1 MSSWV
6 DLAVIAAYLVG
17 TTLFGCSFYFRKGSE
32 DARTFMAGSGRIPG
46 WVLALSIFATY
57 VSSISFLALPAKA
70 YLSNWNVLVLS
81 FSIPIAA
88 GIAAVWFVPFYRRMT
103 SVSAYSFLEE
113 RFGFWARAYASGCF
127 LVMQSVRSG
136 MILFL
141 LALLLKS
148 LLGFPIASVILVVG
162 VSTMIYSMLGGLQAV
177 VWTDAVQAVVLIG
190 GALLCLAV
198 LGCTLPDGFAA
209 GLRTAFDA
217 GKFSHGSFSL
227 TDWGSETF
235 WVTFVYGVF
244 LNLQNFG
251 IDQSYTQRYVAAKSE
266 REAVRSMF
274 SGAMLYVPVSFVFV
288 AIGTLLWVWVK
299 GHPGVVPDEVL
310 AKSDAVFP
318 WFIVNRLP
326 TGVTGLLVAAI
337 IAAAMSTISA
347 TLNSGAT
354 VLLEDYRKR
363 FARGPVAP
371 LSQIRFLRG
380 ATVALGCFSIGVAL
394 AVMNVTSVMTT
405 WWALQSVL
413 SGGMLGL
420 FLLGAFSRRT
430 GRTQAAIATVL
441 GIAVVLWIVFGQS
454 LTFGHQRIHL
464 NLAIVLG
471 TTALVMYG
479 GLLGRIGKTAA
490 KGAPR
495 RFGFPS
501 DCNQATKL
509 TGTCTRESG
518 GDCDAARIAGGVG
531 FVVYS
536 RCKK

>member
-1 MSSWV
+1 MKSWI

-17 TTLFGCSFYFRKGSE
+17 TTLFGCSFYFRNGAG
-32 DARTFMAGSGRIPG
+32 DAKMFMAGGGRIPG
-46 WVLALSIFATY
+46 WALSLSVFATY

-70 YLSNWNVLVLS
+70 YLTNWNVLVLS

-103 SVSAYSFLEE
+103 SASAYSFLEE

-148 LLGFPIASVILVVG
+148 LLGFSIPCVILVVG
-162 VSTMIYSMLGGLQAV
+162 VSTIVYSMLGGIQAV
-177 VWTDAVQAVVLIG
+177 VWTDAIQAIVLIA
-190 GALLCLAV
+190 GALICLAV
-198 LGCTLPDGFAA
+198 LGCTLPDGLAV
-209 GLRTAFDA
+209 GVRDAFDA
-217 GKFSHGSFSL
+217 GKFSLGSFSL
-227 TDWGSETF
+227 ADWGSETF
-235 WVTFVYGVF
+235 WVTFIYGVF

-251 IDQSYTQRYVAAKSE
+251 IDQSYTQRYIAARSKSD
-266 REAVRSMF
+266 AVRSMF
-274 SGAMLYVPVSFVFV
+274 SGAMLYLPVSFVFV
-288 AIGTLLWVWVK
+288 AIGTLLWIWVK
-299 GHPGVVPDEVL
+299 GHPGVVPEDVL

-337 IAAAMSTISA
+337 IAAAMSTVSS

-363 FARGPVAP
+363 FAKSEILPV
-371 LSQIRFLRG
+371 SQIRFLRG
-380 ATVALGCFSIGVAL
+380 STVVLGCFSISVAL
-394 AVMNVTSVMTT
+394 VVMNVTSVLTT

-420 FLLGAFSRRT
+420 FLLGTFVRRT
-430 GRTQAAIATVL
+430 GKAQAAVSTVL
-441 GIAVVLWIVFGQS
+441 GIVVVVWIVMGQS
-454 LTFGHQRIHL
+454 LTFGRSLVHV

-471 TTALVMYG
+471 TVAIVFAG
-479 GLLGRIGKTAA
+479 GLLS
-490 KGAPR
+490 R
-495 RFGFPS
+495 R
-501 DCNQATKL
+501 
-509 TGTCTRESG
+509 
-518 GDCDAARIAGGVG
+518 
-531 FVVYS
+531 
-536 RCKK
+536 

>member
-1 MSSWV
+1 MEI
-6 DLAVIAAYLVG
+6 DIAVIAAYLIG
-17 TTLFGCSFYFRKGSE
+17 TTLFGCSFYFRKGSG
-32 DARTFMAGSGRIPG
+32 DAKTFMAGGGKIPG

-70 YLSNWNVLVLS
+70 YLTNWNVLVLS

-88 GIAAVWFVPFYRRMT
+88 GIAAVWFVPFYRKMT

-113 RFGFWARAYASGCF
+113 RFGFWSRAYASGCF
-127 LVMQSVRSG
+127 LLMQGVRSG

-148 LLGFPIASVILVVG
+148 LLGFSIPSVILVVG
-162 VSTMIYSMLGGLQAV
+162 VSTMVYSMLGGLQAV
-177 VWTDAVQAVVLIG
+177 VWTDAIQAILLIG
-190 GALLCLAV
+190 GALLCLVV
-198 LGCTLPDGFAA
+198 LGCTLPDGFVA
-209 GLRTAFDA
+209 GIKTAYDA
-217 GKFSHGSFSL
+217 GKFSHGSFSFA
-227 TDWGSETF
+227 DWGSETF

-251 IDQSYTQRYVAAKSE
+251 IDQSYTQRYIAAKSE
-266 REAVRSMF
+266 KEAVRSMF
-274 SGAMLYVPVSFVFV
+274 SGAMLYVPVSLVFV

-337 IAAAMSTISA
+337 IAAAMSTVSA

-363 FARGPVAP
+363 FAKAPVPPA
-371 LSQIRFLRG
+371 SQIRFLRG
-380 ATVALGCFSIGVAL
+380 ATVVLGLFAVGVAL
-394 AVMNVTSVMTT
+394 AVMNVSSVLTT
-405 WWALQSVL
+405 WWAVQSVL

-420 FLLGAFSRRT
+420 FLLGAFARRT
-430 GRTQAAIATVL
+430 RKVQAAVATGL
-441 GIAVVLWIVFGQS
+441 GIAVVLWIVFGQV
-454 LTFGHQRIHL
+454 LTFGHVIVHL

-471 TTALVMYG
+471 TLTLVLAGILLAALF
-479 GLLGRIGKTAA
+479 GRKA
-490 KGAPR
+490 
-495 RFGFPS
+495 
-501 DCNQATKL
+501 
-509 TGTCTRESG
+509 
-518 GDCDAARIAGGVG
+518 
-531 FVVYS
+531 
-536 RCKK
+536 

>member
-1 MSSWV
+1 MNSWI
-6 DLAVIAAYLVG
+6 DLAVIVAYLAG
-17 TTLFGCSFYFRKGSE
+17 TTLFGCSFYFRKGSG
-32 DARTFMAGSGRIPG
+32 DAKTFMAGGGRIPG
-46 WVLALSIFATY
+46 WALALSIFATY

-103 SVSAYSFLEE
+103 SASAYSFLEA

-127 LVMQSVRSG
+127 LLMQSVRSG

-148 LLGFPIASVILVVG
+148 LLGFPIPGVILVVG
-162 VSTMIYSMLGGLQAV
+162 VLTMAYSMLGGLQAV
-177 VWTDAVQAVVLIG
+177 VWTDAIQAIILIA

-209 GLRTAFDA
+209 GIRTAFDA
-217 GKFSHGSFSL
+217 GKFSHGSFSFAE
-227 TDWGSETF
+227 WGTETF
-235 WVTFVYGVF
+235 WVTFFYGVF

-251 IDQSYTQRYVAAKSE
+251 IDQSYTQRYIAARSE

-274 SGAMLYVPVSFVFV
+274 SGAMLYLPTSFVFV

-299 GHPGVVPDEVL
+299 GHPGVVPDDVL
-310 AKSDAVFP
+310 AKSDAIFP

-337 IAAAMSTISA
+337 IAAAMSTVSS

-354 VLLEDYRKR
+354 VLFEDYRKR
-363 FARGPVAP
+363 FARAEVSPA
-371 LSQIRFLRG
+371 SQIRFLRLS
-380 ATVALGCFSIGVAL
+380 TVALGVFAICVAL
-394 AVMNVTSVMTT
+394 AVINVTSVLTT
-405 WWALQSVL
+405 FWALQSVL

-420 FLLGAFSRRT
+420 FLLGAFVRRT
-430 GRTQAAIATVL
+430 RKVQAAIATVF
-441 GIAVVLWIVFGQS
+441 GIAVVSWIVFGQS
-454 LTFGHQRIHL
+454 MTFGHQVIHL

-471 TTALVMYG
+471 TITLVLAGALLCGHRRSGCELPPCG
-479 GLLGRIGKTAA
+479 GH
-490 KGAPR
+490 
-495 RFGFPS
+495 
-501 DCNQATKL
+501 
-509 TGTCTRESG
+509 G
-518 GDCDAARIAGGVG
+518 GQ
-531 FVVYS
+531 
-536 RCKK
+536 

>member
-1 MSSWV
+1 MKSWI

-17 TTLFGCSFYFRKGSE
+17 TTLFGCSFYFRNGAG
-32 DARTFMAGSGRIPG
+32 DAKMFMAGGGRIPG
-46 WVLALSIFATY
+46 WALSLSVFATY

-70 YLSNWNVLVLS
+70 YLTNWNVLVLS

-103 SVSAYSFLEE
+103 SASAYSFLEE

-148 LLGFPIASVILVVG
+148 LLGFSIPCVILVVG
-162 VSTMIYSMLGGLQAV
+162 VSTIVYSMLGGIQAV
-177 VWTDAVQAVVLIG
+177 VWTDAIQAIVLIV
-190 GALLCLAV
+190 GALICLAV
-198 LGCTLPDGFAA
+198 LGCTLPDGLAV
-209 GLRTAFDA
+209 GVRDAFDA
-217 GKFSHGSFSL
+217 GKFSLGSFSL
-227 TDWGSETF
+227 ADWGSETF
-235 WVTFVYGVF
+235 WVTFIYGVF

-251 IDQSYTQRYVAAKSE
+251 IDQSYTQRYIAARSKSD
-266 REAVRSMF
+266 AVRSMF
-274 SGAMLYVPVSFVFV
+274 SGAMLYLPVSFVFV
-288 AIGTLLWVWVK
+288 AIGTLLWIWVK
-299 GHPGVVPDEVL
+299 GHPGVVPEDVL

-337 IAAAMSTISA
+337 IAAAMSTVSS

-363 FARGPVAP
+363 FAKSEILPV
-371 LSQIRFLRG
+371 SQIRFLRG
-380 ATVALGCFSIGVAL
+380 STVVLGCFSISVAL
-394 AVMNVTSVMTT
+394 VVMNVTSVLTT

-420 FLLGAFSRRT
+420 FLLGTFVRRT
-430 GRTQAAIATVL
+430 GKAQAAVATVL
-441 GIAVVLWIVFGQS
+441 GIVVVVWIVIGQS
-454 LTFGHQRIHL
+454 LTFGRSLVHV

-471 TTALVMYG
+471 TVAIVFAG
-479 GLLGRIGKTAA
+479 GLLS
-490 KGAPR
+490 R
-495 RFGFPS
+495 R
-501 DCNQATKL
+501 
-509 TGTCTRESG
+509 
-518 GDCDAARIAGGVG
+518 
-531 FVVYS
+531 
-536 RCKK
+536 

>member
-1 MSSWV
+1 MTSWI

-17 TTLFGCSFYFRKGSE
+17 TTAFGCSFYFRKGSFG
-32 DARTFMAGSGRIPG
+32 DAKTFMAGGGRIPG
-46 WVLALSIFATY
+46 WVLTLSIFATY

-70 YLSNWNVLVLS
+70 YLTNWNVLVLS

-88 GIAAVWFVPFYRRMT
+88 GIAAVWFVPFYRKMT
-103 SVSAYSFLEE
+103 SVSAYSFLEN

-127 LVMQSVRSG
+127 LLMQGVRSG

-148 LLGFPIASVILVVG
+148 LLGFSIPSVILVVG
-162 VSTMIYSMLGGLQAV
+162 VSTIIYSMLGGLLAV
-177 VWTDAVQAVVLIG
+177 VWTDAVQAVLLIG
-190 GALLCLAV
+190 GALLCFVV
-198 LGCTLPDGFAA
+198 LGCTLPDGFVA
-209 GLRTAFDA
+209 GLKMAFDA

-227 TDWGSETF
+227 VDWGSETF

-266 REAVRSMF
+266 KEAVRSMF
-274 SGAMLYVPVSFVFV
+274 SGAILYVPVSLVFV

-299 GHPGVVPDEVL
+299 MHPGVVPDEVL

-337 IAAAMSTISA
+337 IAAAMSTVSA

-363 FARGPVAP
+363 FAKASVSP

-380 ATVALGCFSIGVAL
+380 MTAVLGAFAIGVAL
-394 AVMNVTSVMTT
+394 AVMNVTSILTT
-405 WWALQSVL
+405 WWAVQSVL

-420 FLLGAFSRRT
+420 FLLGAFARRT
-430 GRTQAAIATVL
+430 RKIQAAVATVL
-441 GIAVVLWIVFGQS
+441 GIVVVFWIVLGQV
-454 LTFGHQRIHL
+454 LTFGCAIIHL

-471 TTALVMYG
+471 TFVLVV
-479 GLLGRIGKTAA
+479 
-490 KGAPR
+490 
-495 RFGFPS
+495 
-501 DCNQATKL
+501 
-509 TGTCTRESG
+509 TGVMIPCLWHDG
-518 GDCDAARIAGGVG
+518 GGVRRQG
-531 FVVYS
+531 
-536 RCKK
+536 RDG

>member
-1 MSSWV
+1 MNSWI

-17 TTLFGCSFYFRKGSE
+17 TTLFGCSFYFKKGAD
-32 DARTFMAGSGRIPG
+32 DAKTFMAGSGRIPS

-70 YLSNWNVLVLS
+70 YLTNWNVLVLS

-88 GIAAVWFVPFYRRMT
+88 GFAAVWFVPFYRKM
-103 SVSAYSFLEE
+103 SSASAYSFLEA

-127 LVMQSVRSG
+127 LLMQSVRSG

-148 LLGFPIASVILVVG
+148 FLGFSIPVVILVVG
-162 VSTMIYSMLGGLQAV
+162 LSTMVYSMLGGLQAV
-177 VWTDAVQAVVLIG
+177 VWTDAVQAIILIC
-190 GALLCLAV
+190 GALLCLVV
-198 LGCTLPDGFAA
+198 LGCTLPDGFVS
-209 GLRTAFDA
+209 GLEFAYDA

-227 TDWGSETF
+227 TEWGSETF
-235 WVTFVYGVF
+235 WVTFIYGVF

-251 IDQSYTQRYVAAKSE
+251 IDQGYTQRYIAAKSE
-266 REAVRSMF
+266 KDAVRSMF
-274 SGAMLYVPVSFVFV
+274 SGAMLYVPVSLVFV
-288 AIGTLLWVWVK
+288 AIGTLLWIWVK
-299 GHPGVVPDEVL
+299 GHPGVVPEDVL

-337 IAAAMSTISA
+337 IAAAMSTMSS

-363 FARGPVAP
+363 FARSSISPVA
-371 LSQIRFLRG
+371 QIRFLRL
-380 ATVALGCFSIGVAL
+380 ATVALGVFTIGVAL
-394 AVMNVTSVMTT
+394 AVMNVTSVLTT

-420 FLLGAFSRRT
+420 FLLGAFARRT
-430 GRTQAAIATVL
+430 RKVQAAVATAL
-441 GIAVVLWIVFGQS
+441 GIAVVLWIVFGQTMM
-454 LTFGHQRIHL
+454 LEHQLIHL

-471 TTALVMYG
+471 TATLLLAAV
-479 GLLGRIGKTAA
+479 LLGVFHRKTD
-490 KGAPR
+490 R
-495 RFGFPS
+495 
-501 DCNQATKL
+501 CVEATD
-509 TGTCTRESG
+509 GQCR
-518 GDCDAARIAGGVG
+518 
-531 FVVYS
+531 
-536 RCKK
+536 

>member
-1 MSSWV
+1 MSSWL
-6 DLAVIAAYLVG
+6 DLAVITAYLVG
-17 TTLFGCSFYFRKGSE
+17 TTIFGCSFFFRKGSG
-32 DARTFMAGSGRIPG
+32 DAKTFMAGGGRIPG

-70 YLSNWNVLVLS
+70 YLANWNVLVLS

-88 GIAAVWFVPFYRRMT
+88 GIAAVWFVPFYRKMT
-103 SVSAYSFLEE
+103 SVSAYSFLEA

-127 LVMQSVRSG
+127 LLMQSVRSG

-148 LLGFPIASVILVVG
+148 LLGVSIPSVILVVG
-162 VSTMIYSMLGGLQAV
+162 LSTMVYSMMGGLQAV
-177 VWTDAVQAVVLIG
+177 VWTDAVQAIVLIG
-190 GALLCLAV
+190 GALLCLVV
-198 LGCTLPDGFAA
+198 LGCTLPDGLAA
-209 GLRTAFDA
+209 GLKTAYDA

-227 TDWGSETF
+227 TEWGTETF
-235 WVTFVYGVF
+235 WVTFLYGVF

-266 REAVRSMF
+266 KEAVRSMF
-274 SGAMLYVPVSFVFV
+274 SGAMLYVPVSLVFV
-288 AIGTLLWVWVK
+288 AIGTLLWVWVQ

-337 IAAAMSTISA
+337 IAAAMSTVSA

-363 FARGPVAP
+363 FARRAVAP
-371 LSQIRFLRG
+371 VSQIRFLRG
-380 ATVALGCFSIGVAL
+380 ATVSLGCFSIGVAL

-420 FLLGAFSRRT
+420 FLLGAFARQTKRKH
-430 GRTQAAIATVL
+430 AIAATVL
-441 GIAVVLWIVFGQS
+441 GIAVVLWIVFGQCLS
-454 LTFGHQRIHL
+454 CGRVVFHL

-471 TTALVMYG
+471 TLTLVASG
-479 GLLGRIGKTAA
+479 GLLACKL
-490 KGAPR
+490 R
-495 RFGFPS
+495 R
-501 DCNQATKL
+501 
-509 TGTCTRESG
+509 
-518 GDCDAARIAGGVG
+518 
-531 FVVYS
+531 
-536 RCKK
+536 

>member
-1 MSSWV
+1 MNGIL

-17 TTLFGCSFYFRKGSE
+17 TTLFGCSFYFRKGAG
-32 DARTFMAGSGRIPG
+32 DARTFMAGGGKIPG

-70 YLSNWNVLVLS
+70 YLTNWNVLVLS

-103 SVSAYSFLEE
+103 SASAYSFLEE

-127 LVMQSVRSG
+127 LLMQSVRSG

-148 LLGFPIASVILVVG
+148 LLGFSIPNVILAVG
-162 VSTMIYSMLGGLQAV
+162 VSTMVYSMLGGLQAV
-177 VWTDAVQAVVLIG
+177 VWTDAIQAIILIA
-190 GALLCLAV
+190 GAVLCLAI

-209 GLRTAFDA
+209 GIKTAFDA

-227 TDWGSETF
+227 AEWGSETF
-235 WVTFVYGVF
+235 WVTFIYGVF

-251 IDQSYTQRYVAAKSE
+251 IDQSYTQRYIAAKSGK
-266 REAVRSMF
+266 EAVRSMF
-274 SGAMLYVPVSFVFV
+274 SGAMLYVPVSLVFV

-299 GHPGVVPDEVL
+299 AHPGVVPEEVL

-326 TGVTGLLVAAI
+326 AGVTGLLVAAI
-337 IAAAMSTISA
+337 IAAAMSTVSS

-363 FARGPVAP
+363 FAKTAVTPV
-371 LSQIRFLRG
+371 SQIRFLRL
-380 ATVALGCFSIGVAL
+380 ATVALGVFSIGVAL
-394 AVMNVTSVMTT
+394 AVMNVTSVLTT

-420 FLLGAFSRRT
+420 FLLGAFVRRT
-430 GRTQAAIATVL
+430 RKMQAAVATAL
-441 GIAVVLWIVFGQS
+441 GIGVVLWIVFGQP
-454 LTFGHQRIHL
+454 LTFGHQLIHL
-464 NLAIVLG
+464 NLAIVFG
-471 TTALVMYG
+471 TVMLVLAGVLLG
-479 GLLGRIGKTAA
+479 GLCRNNVKSLKS
-490 KGAPR
+490 APR
-495 RFGFPS
+495 GCGSLGP
-501 DCNQATKL
+501 L
-509 TGTCTRESG
+509 L
-518 GDCDAARIAGGVG
+518 
-531 FVVYS
+531 
-536 RCKK
+536 